1 MFNPNMI
8 QLQQQST
15 ASYQPKP
22 KPTHQE
28 PPQAKQNRE
37 DEDRYQRM
45 NIINAITGG
54 CNSPE
59 HLTKRQKKE
68 QQREVSHVCAGKVFK
83 TEWSQVPIT
92 FTEADLKLKKYP
104 HEYSLVIRAVLG
116 KNTKYLL
123 GNDVGGILV
132 DNGSSAD
139 IITYELFKR
148 MEFRDDQL
156 QKTSKPLYGFSNKK
170 VEALGTIEMN
180 VSLRT
185 RALMRTEMV
194 NFDVVDIPYA
204 HKAMNKFVAV
214 IHMPFLCMKI
224 L

>member
-1 MFNPNMI
+1 MFNPNMM
-8 QLQQQST
+8 QLQKQIT
-15 ASYQPKP
+15 TSYLPKP
-22 KPTHQE
+22 KPAHQA
-28 PPQAKQNRE
+28 PSQDNQNRD
-37 DEDRYQRM
+37 DEDRYRRM

-59 HLTKRQKKE
+59 QMTRRHKKE
-68 QQREVSHVCAGKVFK
+68 HQRKVSQVCAGKVFK
-83 TEWSQVPIT
+83 TEWSHIPII
-92 FTEADLKLKKYP
+92 FIEVDLKLKRYP
-104 HEYSLVIRAVLG
+104 HEDPLVIRAVLE

-156 QKTSKPLYGFSNKK
+156 QKTLKPLYGFGNKK

-180 VSLRT
+180 VSLGS
-185 RALMRTEMV
+185 
-194 NFDVVDIPYA
+194 
-204 HKAMNKFVAV
+204 
-214 IHMPFLCMKI
+214 
-224 L
+224 